1 MSTTTAPAPTPQYSA
16 PADVQVIELHGV
28 PIEQGQSLS
37 ELITSSTVQI
47 GEAVHPI
54 STERAEQDIKA
65 AAPQLPGRARNLAVS
80 AIADGWLVRI
90 RTENTSD
97 RSGWFL
103 TLQWPPALL
112 AARIAPLALA
122 QSKVKPGRYSIQ
134 NDDPITQIETSW
146 QWDDDAEALRWV
158 PGDDPWTYSGRAT
171 GNRLAVRS
179 QSKGEHNW
187 ARASLDLW
195 TRPSKL
201 SRLKELAVEHSPVA
215 VEQAA
220 IEEERRERATTAA
233 AAAFDSEQD
242 AGVRA
247 ELRKRI
253 QIFLTATTEQIERT
267 GERIAE
273 HQSTAVDWSSDYSV
287 ERARRTHQQLAD
299 ALAEQVHL
307 RDWLQTTLDHEGRIG
322 PDGITPQFIDQVVE
336 RRVTQLADSLLT
348 GSCVTVSD
356 RQASIDD
363 DYRRR
368 STTYRALLGRIVT
381 GVQIS
386 VVL

>member
-1 MSTTTAPAPTPQYSA
+1 MSTTTAPTPQYSV

-37 ELITSSTVQI
+37 ELITSSTIQFGGVF
-47 GEAVHPI
+47 HPI
-54 STERAEQDIKA
+54 STDRAEQDIKA

-90 RTENTSD
+90 RGPLEGTSD
-97 RSGWFL
+97 RSGWWL

-122 QSKVKPGRYSIQ
+122 QSKVEPGRYSIK
-134 NDDPITQIETSW
+134 NDDSITQIETSW

-158 PGDDPWTYSGRAT
+158 AGDDPWKYSGRAS
-171 GNRLAVRS
+171 GSRLTVRS
-179 QSKGEHNW
+179 QSKGGHNW
-187 ARASLDLW
+187 ALASLDVW

-233 AAAFDSEQD
+233 AAAFDSEKD

-253 QIFLTATTEQIERT
+253 EILLTATTEKIERT
-267 GERIAE
+267 RERIAE
-273 HQSTAVDWSSDYSV
+273 HPSTPIDWSRDYDV
-287 ERARRTHQQLAD
+287 ERARRDHQQLAD
-299 ALAEQVHL
+299 ALAEQTHL
-307 RDWLQTTLDHEGRIG
+307 RDWLQTTLDHEGQLG
-322 PDGITPQFIDQVVE
+322 PDGVSPQYIDQVVE

-356 RQASIDD
+356 RQASING

-368 STTYRALLGRIVT
+368 STTYAALLGRIVT